1 MESMESVYHKL
12 LAKVAEAGECSV
24 FLIVSCHFLI
34 LLYSDHRQ
42 LLRFWKELSDSEQ
55 ISLADQILNL
65 DLPTVNKTFS
75 EAQMKMKFEGILE
88 RFPDEKIS
96 SFSSD
101 GDTWRKVGMEAIAR
115 NEVGVVLLSGGQ
127 GTRLGSDKPK
137 ALFDLGLPSRKS
149 LLQIQAEKIKKLE
162 SLAGG
167 VIPWYIMTSESTDHQ
182 IQEALGKSKY
192 FGLDPEQI
200 QVFPQGNFPCLSE
213 SGDILLQNH
222 NTIASSPDGNGGLF
236 KALKK
241 EGVITN
247 MEGRQLKHLFVYCV
261 DNVLVKVADPE
272 FLGFCISREAECGN
286 KVVRRRPGESVGING
301 LIGDS

>member
-1 MESMESVYHKL
+1 M
-12 LAKVAEAGECSV
+12 
-24 FLIVSCHFLI
+24 
-34 LLYSDHRQ
+34 
-42 LLRFWKELSDSEQ
+42 RFWKELSDSEQ

-65 DLPTVNKTFS
+65 DLPTVNRTFS
-75 EAQMKMKFEGILE
+75 EAQMKTTFEGTLE

-101 GDTWRKVGMEAIAR
+101 LGMDTWRKIGLEAIAR

-127 GTRLGSDKPK
+127 GTRLGSTQPK

-167 VIPWYIMTSESTDHQ
+167 VIPWYIMTSESTDKQ
-182 IQEALGKSKY
+182 MREALEKSKY

-200 QVFPQGNFPCLSE
+200 HVFSQGNFPCLSA
-213 SGDILLQNH
+213 SGDILLQNTS
-222 NTIASSPDGNGGLF
+222 TIASSPDGHGGMF

-241 EGVITN
+241 QGVITN
-247 MEGRQLKHLFVYCV
+247 MEGRQLKHVFVYCV

-272 FLGFCISREAECGN
+272 FLGFCISRDAECGN
-286 KVVRRRPGESVGING
+286 KVVRRKPGESVGING
-301 LIGDS
+301 LIGEAEALELYSF

>member
-1 MESMESVYHKL
+1 ML
-12 LAKVAEAGECSV
+12 
-24 FLIVSCHFLI
+24 
-34 LLYSDHRQ
+34 
-42 LLRFWKELSDSEQ
+42 
-55 ISLADQILNL
+55 LADQILNI

-75 EAQMKMKFEGILE
+75 EAQMKMAFEGTLE

-96 SFSSD
+96 SNSSD
-101 GDTWRKVGMEAIAR
+101 METWGKIGLEAIAR
-115 NEVGVVLLSGGQ
+115 NEVGVILLSGGQ

-167 VIPWYIMTSESTDHQ
+167 VIPWYIMTSKSTDHQ
-182 IQEALGKSKY
+182 MREALEKSKY
-192 FGLDPEQI
+192 FGLNPEQI
-200 QVFPQGNFPCLSE
+200 SVFSQGNFPCLSE
-213 SGDILLQNH
+213 SGDILLQDH
-222 NTIASSPDGNGGLF
+222 CTIATSPDGNGGLF

-241 EGVITN
+241 EGVLTN
-247 MEGRQLKHLFVYCV
+247 MEGRQLKHVFVYCV

-286 KVVRRRPGESVGING
+286 KVVRRRPGESVGITG
-301 LIGDS
+301 LLGELRLGTATEGI

>member
-1 MESMESVYHKL
+1 
-12 LAKVAEAGECSV
+12 
-24 FLIVSCHFLI
+24 
-34 LLYSDHRQ
+34 
-42 LLRFWKELSDSEQ
+42 
-55 ISLADQILNL
+55 
-65 DLPTVNKTFS
+65 
-75 EAQMKMKFEGILE
+75 MKMTFEGILE

-101 GDTWRKVGMEAIAR
+101 QEVETWRKIGLEAIAR

-127 GTRLGSDKPK
+127 GTRLGSTQPK

-167 VIPWYIMTSESTDHQ
+167 VISWYIMTSESTDKQ
-182 IQEALGKSKY
+182 MREALEKSKY

-200 QVFPQGNFPCLSE
+200 RVFSQGNFPCLSE
-213 SGDILLQNH
+213 SGDILLQDCS
-222 NTIASSPDGNGGLF
+222 TIAQSPDGNGGLF
-236 KALKK
+236 KALEK

-247 MEGRQLKHLFVYCV
+247 MEGRQLKHVFVYCV

-286 KVVRRRPGESVGING
+286 KVVRRKPGESVGING
-301 LIGDS
+301 LKGELEGWNLSHSKYFLNIFLI

>member
-1 MESMESVYHKL
+1 M
-12 LAKVAEAGECSV
+12 
-24 FLIVSCHFLI
+24 
-34 LLYSDHRQ
+34 
-42 LLRFWKELSDSEQ
+42 RFWKKLSVTQQ
-55 ISLADQILNL
+55 ISLGNQILNL
-65 DLPTVNKTFS
+65 DLPAVSKTFS
-75 EAQMKMKFEGILE
+75 EAQMKMTFEGTLE

-101 GDTWRKVGMEAIAR
+101 QEVETWRKVGLEAIAR

-127 GTRLGSDKPK
+127 GTRLGSTQPK

-167 VIPWYIMTSESTDHQ
+167 AISWYIMTSESTDKQ
-182 IQEALGKSKY
+182 MREALEKSKY
-192 FGLDPEQI
+192 FGLVPEQI
-200 QVFPQGNFPCLSE
+200 RVFSQGNFPCLSE
-213 SGDILLQNH
+213 SGDILLQDFS
-222 NTIASSPDGNGGLF
+222 TIAQSPDGHGGLF

-247 MEGRQLKHLFVYCV
+247 MEGRQLKHVFVYCV

-286 KVVRRRPGESVGING
+286 KVVRRNPGESVGING
-301 LIGDS
+301 LIGEVEGWNGTSVILNIFLI